1 MSIPPSRSRSGL
13 KSTIAAMSLCAI
25 ALLVASMVVVPGASA
40 APATHPTQIRGYIW
54 DSAHRPVS
62 GAFVTV
68 QSLNGTTVLDT
79 KTDTT
84 DATGYYAV
92 DFLDGKWDTGPD
104 GNFTIIATCPS
115 GQDGNFRPAVD
126 RNIIYL
132 NVTYLFEIP
141 EFGNT
146 VGLLATAGILGGVAA
161 VAVVCVRRR

>member
-1 MSIPPSRSRSGL
+1 
-13 KSTIAAMSLCAI
+13 
-25 ALLVASMVVVPGASA
+25 
-40 APATHPTQIRGYIW
+40 
-54 DSAHRPVS
+54 
-62 GAFVTV
+62 VTV